1 MNPTQSFRSE
11 IHDAIATVT
20 LARPDRLN
28 ALTFDVYRE
37 LTAWFGNLAGNSE
50 VRCVILRGEGD
61 AFCSGGDVK
70 DIIGP
75 LLQYDMRQTLDFT
88 RLTGRLVP
96 GTINNRIS
104 YLV

>member
-1 MNPTQSFRSE
+1 MNPTQSFHSE
-11 IHDAIATVT
+11 IHDAVATVA
-20 LARPDRLN
+20 LARPARPERLN

-37 LTAWFGNLAGNSE
+37 LTSWFGDLAANSD

-75 LLQYDMRQTLDFT
+75 LLEYDMRKTLDFT
-88 RLTGRLVP
+88 RLTGRLVRNIIRCRKP
-96 GTINNRIS
+96 
-104 YLV
+104 